1 MDFLKADLEQLAGLG
16 LTRSLRRH
24 DDRPGRL
31 IEIDGNTVLNFSS
44 NNYLGLANH
53 PDIVAAS
60 KEALV
65 CGTGSSASR
74 LVTGNLALHQELE
87 SELADFHGVE
97 AVRIFNSGYQANIG
111 LIACIAGDGDLIVSD
126 ELNHASMIDGCRL
139 SRAAVSVYQHCNV
152 DSLRECFGRAGPV
165 RRIFVLTESVFS
177 MDGDCAP
184 LEQLRAVCDEFGAF
198 LVVDDV
204 HSLGV
209 FGAQGAGLCAEL
221 GVVPDALVGGLGKAF
236 GSFGGYVAGSQL
248 LSEFLLHKAR
258 SFVFSTGLPAAVL
271 GASIAALRVIRSVEG
286 QARRETLQKRISQ
299 FRLCLEPLGLLET
312 NSGFSPIFPIVV
324 GNSTTAMNL
333 TELLLSEGVFCQ
345 AIRPPTV
352 KEGTARL
359 RVSLSSL
366 HTEEDIDTLIC
377 CLRDHCQR

>member
-1 MDFLKADLEQLAGLG
+1 MDFLKADLEQLALRG

-24 DDRPGRL
+24 DDRPDRV
-31 IEIDGNTVLNFSS
+31 IEINGKTVLNFSS

-53 PDIVAAS
+53 PDIVSAS

-74 LVTGNLALHQELE
+74 LVTGNLGLHQDLE

-139 SRAAVSVYQHCNV
+139 SRAAVRVYKHCDV
-152 DSLRECFGRAGPV
+152 DSLRDCIQSAGPA
-165 RRIFVLTESVFS
+165 RRVFVLTESVFS

-184 LEQLRAVCDEFGAF
+184 LEQLRAVCDETGAF

-209 FGAQGAGLCAEL
+209 FGSQGAGLCAEL

-236 GSFGGYVAGSQL
+236 GSFGGYVAGSHL

-286 QARRETLQKRISQ
+286 QARRESLHSRISQ
-299 FRLCLEPLGLLET
+299 FRHGLEPLGLLES

-324 GNSTTAMNL
+324 GDSKIAMDL
-333 TELLLSEGVFCQ
+333 TELLLAEGVFCQ

-359 RVSLSSL
+359 RVSISAA
-366 HTEEDIDTLIC
+366 HTEEDIDMLVS
-377 CLRDHCQR
+377 CLRVHCQR